1 MNFYNYFFIQIV
13 PKVEAMETCSRPEDA
28 NANQQQHTRNQR
40 HQSAPTEF
48 VNTGNKNEQKNNQQH
63 QQQFCVT
70 DVNGFF
76 DETLDLSHED
86 IQRTLSANMPRCPS
100 DSDVVNG
107 KYFVFL

>member
-1 MNFYNYFFIQIV
+1 
-13 PKVEAMETCSRPEDA
+13 METCSRPEDT
-28 NANQQQHTRNQR
+28 NANQHHQSRGQR

-48 VNTGNKNEQKNNQQH
+48 VNAIHKNEQKNNQ

-107 KYFVFL
+107 NLFYKITCIS